1 MRLDKYLTDNGYFES
16 RTKATYE
23 IKEGNVLVDGKPI
36 LKPNYDYLTGIIEII
51 DKMPYVSRGGFKL
64 EGAIKD
70 FNLDFTDKVVLDIG
84 SSTGGFTDCALKYGA
99 KLVYSVDVGSDQ
111 LHHSL
116 RENEKVIVME
126 NTNILDANI
135 DDNIDVLV
143 MDVSFV
149 SIKVLLPGILKYLND
164 SNYLVCLIK
173 PQFEYGKMVNKGII
187 KEKKIHLE
195 VLNKVK
201 DYLNQA
207 GLYINKLAPSP
218 IKGGSGNVEFIS
230 IVSRNEKGYID
241 YLKVVE
247 SAHKKGISA

>member
-1 MRLDKYLTDNGYFES
+1 MRLDKYLVDNGYFES

-23 IKEGNVLVDGKPI
+23 IKEGNVLIDGKPI
-36 LKPNYDYLTGIIEII
+36 LKPNYDYSFGIIEII

-84 SSTGGFTDCALKYGA
+84 SSTGGFTDCALKHGA

-116 RENEKVIVME
+116 RENPNVVVME

-135 DDNIDVLV
+135 NESIDILV

-149 SIKVLLPGILKYLND
+149 SIRVLLDGILKYLD
-164 SNYLVCLIK
+164 ESNYLMCLIK

-187 KEKKIHLE
+187 KDKKMHLD
-195 VLNKVK
+195 VLYNVR
-201 DYLNQA
+201 DYLLDA
-207 GLYINKLAPSP
+207 GLYINKLSPSP
-218 IKGGSGNVEFIS
+218 IKGGSGNIEFLALIS
-230 IVSRNEKGYID
+230 KNNKGYID

-247 SAHKKGISA
+247 TAHKKGISF